1 MTTKI
6 HPTAIV
12 DPRAEL
18 APSVEVGP
26 YCIVGPH
33 VKIDEGTKL
42 QSHVSIE
49 GWTTIGKNNLFFPFG
64 SIGAVPQDLKYKG
77 EKTELIIGDQ
87 NTIRENVTLNLGTV
101 QGIGK
106 TVMGSHNLIMAYV
119 HFGHDVV
126 VGNHTIIAN
135 SANLAGHVTVEDYAN
150 IGGMTGVIQFIRV
163 GAHAYVGGCSIIDR
177 DVTPF
182 TIVVGSRPVELKGAN
197 IIGLRRRGFRNEI
210 ISAINESLKLWKR
223 PDVMKEQ
230 CLLEIESQYGEIPE
244 VKQLLEFIR
253 KSESG
258 CVR

>member
-1 MTTKI
+1 MARI

-12 DPRAEL
+12 DSNAEL
-18 APSVEVGP
+18 DASVEVGP
-26 YCIVGPH
+26 YCIVGPQ
-33 VKIDEGTKL
+33 VRIGAGTRL
-42 QSHVSIE
+42 MSHVVLD
-49 GWTTIGKNNLFFPFG
+49 GATTIGEHNVFFPFG

-77 EKTELIIGDQ
+77 ERTELIIGDH
-87 NTIRENVTLNLGTV
+87 NTFRENVTLNLGTV

-106 TVMGSHNLIMAYV
+106 TVVGSHNLLMAYV
-119 HFGHDVV
+119 HLGHDVV
-126 VGNHTIIAN
+126 VGNHAIIAN

-163 GAHAYVGGCSIIDR
+163 GAHSYIGGCSIIDR

-182 TIVVGSRPVELKGAN
+182 TVVVGARPVELKGAN
-197 IIGLRRRGFRNEI
+197 IIGLRRRGFKNET
-210 ISAINESLKLWKR
+210 ISAISESLKLWKR

-230 CLLEIESQYGEIPE
+230 CLLEIESQYGEVE
-244 VKQLLEFIR
+244 AVRQLVQFIR